1 MQLKIIWMWSTL
13 TWASRVKLSKNI
25 DMKLLRVGEFKKEI
39 PAILDEKN
47 KIRNISSYLNELN
60 PQSLNF
66 DTLNKI
72 KKIDFETFPEIDP
85 SIRIGSCVSNPGNFF
100 AIGLNYK
107 AHAEETGVKPPEFPV
122 VFNKSVHSIVGPND
136 NVIIPQNSEKLDHEV
151 EIAMI
156 IGKKAKR
163 VLEKDAQDYI
173 FGYCICNDVSERE
186 WQKNKG
192 GQWVKGKSGDTFG
205 PLGPYLVTK
214 DEFDDLNNINL
225 SLDVNGNRHQ
235 TGNTSLMIFNFNF
248 LIAHL
253 SSYITLMPGD
263 IITTG
268 TPPGVGL
275 GMKPPKFLKNGDEM
289 LLKVD
294 NLGQQRTKVI
304 SE

>member
-1 MQLKIIWMWSTL
+1 
-13 TWASRVKLSKNI
+13 
-25 DMKLLRVGEFKKEI
+25 MKLLRVGEFKNEI
-39 PAILDEKN
+39 PAILDENN
-47 KIRNISSYLNELN
+47 KIRNISSYLNDLN

-66 DTLNKI
+66 DTLDKI
-72 KKIDFETFPEIDP
+72 NKIDFETLPEIDP
-85 SIRIGSCVSNPGNFF
+85 SIRIGSCISNPGNFF

-107 AHAEETGVKPPEFPV
+107 AHAEETGAKPPDFPV

-136 NVIIPQNSEKLDHEV
+136 NVIIPQNSKKLDHEV
-151 EIAMI
+151 EIAMV

-275 GMKPPKFLKNGDEM
+275 GMNPPKFLKNGDEM

>member
-1 MQLKIIWMWSTL
+1 
-13 TWASRVKLSKNI
+13 
-25 DMKLLRVGEFKKEI
+25 MKLLRVGEFKNEI
-39 PAILDEKN
+39 PAILDENN
-47 KIRNISSYLNELN
+47 KIRNISSYLNDLN

-66 DTLNKI
+66 DTLDKI
-72 KKIDFETFPEIDP
+72 KKIDFETLPEIDP
-85 SIRIGSCVSNPGNFF
+85 SIRIGSCISNPGNFF

-107 AHAEETGVKPPEFPV
+107 AHAEETGAKPPDFPV

-136 NVIIPQNSEKLDHEV
+136 NVIIPQNSKKLDHEV
-151 EIAMI
+151 EIAMV

-214 DEFDDLNNINL
+214 DEFEDLNNINL

-235 TGNTSLMIFNFNF
+235 TGNTRLMIFNFNF

-275 GMKPPKFLKNGDEM
+275 GMNPPKFLKNGDEM

>member
-1 MQLKIIWMWSTL
+1 
-13 TWASRVKLSKNI
+13 
-25 DMKLLRVGEFKKEI
+25 MKLLRVGEFKNEI
-39 PAILDEKN
+39 PAILDENN
-47 KIRNISSYLNELN
+47 KIRNISSYLNDLN

-72 KKIDFETFPEIDP
+72 KKIDFETLPEIDP
-85 SIRIGSCVSNPGNFF
+85 SIRIGSCISNPGNFF

-107 AHAEETGVKPPEFPV
+107 AHAEETGAKPPDFPV

-136 NVIIPQNSEKLDHEV
+136 NVIIPQNSKKLDHEV
-151 EIAMI
+151 EIAMV

-214 DEFDDLNNINL
+214 DEIKDLKNMNL

-275 GMKPPKFLKNGDEM
+275 GMSPPKFLKNGDEM